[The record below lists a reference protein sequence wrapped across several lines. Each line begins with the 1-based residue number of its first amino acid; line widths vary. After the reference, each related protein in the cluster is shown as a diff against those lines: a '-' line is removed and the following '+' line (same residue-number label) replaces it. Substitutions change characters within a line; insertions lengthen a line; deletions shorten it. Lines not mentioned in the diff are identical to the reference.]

1 MDQEKIGNFIANK
14 RKEKNMTQQELA
26 DKLGVTDRAI
36 GNWENGRRM
45 PDISIMKELCD
56 VLDITINELIEGKEL
71 SQSEEQTLADKNI
84 ISILTTKSKLE
95 NMQILTEILIFIG
108 IIISITLTSILAT
121 TTIERIITLIIGSFV
136 WLFGIVLRVKLKK
149 TINKL
154 K

>member
-1 MDQEKIGNFIANK
+1 MNQEKIGNFIANK

-108 IIISITLTSILAT
+108 IIISITLTS

-149 TINKL
+149 AINKL

>member
-1 MDQEKIGNFIANK
+1 
-14 RKEKNMTQQELA
+14 
-26 DKLGVTDRAI
+26 
-36 GNWENGRRM
+36 
-45 PDISIMKELCD
+45 MKELCD

-149 TINKL
+149 AINKL

>member
-1 MDQEKIGNFIANK
+1 MNQEKIGNFIANK

-149 TINKL
+149 AINKL

>member
-149 TINKL
+149 AINKL